1 MRRFGGQKTAKAARA
16 DGAGPL
22 FLGRVDFFCR
32 RTACV
37 GPEGRDQWAERLP
50 RGAAWG
56 RSLTGAAMGKR
67 RALPFASCGPCRT
80 RGKPPLPELRRA
92 GRPLPSLAVR
102 AASGGIFVFLHSRSG
117 SLSRG
122 AGKRLRIDPVRC
134 VGGLSAGRRKIAPHG
149 RRRCRKSR
157 PLPPSAVAGLRG
169 SRVAGKA
176 SCPGPLAGAGVLG
189 TAGKKFSLYRRL
201 ERFAF
206 EKGKR
211 EVRHRPPGPKSGG
224 KNVFFRDMT
233 GVWFKAPSTSNG
245 KRFRGC

>member
-1 MRRFGGQKTAKAARA
+1 M
-16 DGAGPL
+16 
-22 FLGRVDFFCR
+22 
-32 RTACV
+32 
-37 GPEGRDQWAERLP
+37 
-50 RGAAWG
+50 
-56 RSLTGAAMGKR
+56 
-67 RALPFASCGPCRT
+67 
-80 RGKPPLPELRRA
+80 
-92 GRPLPSLAVR
+92 PSLAVR

-157 PLPPSAVAGLRG
+157 PLPPSAVAELRG

-224 KNVFFRDMT
+224 KNVFSATRQAYALKRQAVQTENALGAVDT
-233 GVWFKAPSTSNG
+233 IRSYLGERENPRSTVDVRYGRGSYGFNG
-245 KRFRGC
+245 GKEGAGGQVAAQAI